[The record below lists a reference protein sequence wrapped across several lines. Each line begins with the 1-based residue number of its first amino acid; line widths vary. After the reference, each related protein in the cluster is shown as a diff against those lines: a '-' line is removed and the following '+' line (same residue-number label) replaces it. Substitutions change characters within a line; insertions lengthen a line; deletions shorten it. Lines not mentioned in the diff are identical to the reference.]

1 MNFADILSV
10 ALINSL
16 TLKRIIKDMEKDHL
30 TGILTRKSFEKA
42 VKEIWKKVRSG
53 DENFF
58 ICMMDI
64 DHFKKINDS
73 YGHQTGD
80 KVIQK
85 ISAICKGML
94 RDIDILGRY
103 GGDEFIIA
111 ITDNMMNDVE
121 KIMERIRDTI
131 EASVFPDIT
140 EGVTVSTGISYY
152 KDGDS
157 MESLIS
163 RADKAL
169 YSAKK
174 SGRNRVAAG

>member
-1 MNFADILSV
+1 
-10 ALINSL
+10 
-16 TLKRIIKDMEKDHL
+16 
-30 TGILTRKSFEKA
+30 
-42 VKEIWKKVRSG
+42 
-53 DENFF
+53 
-58 ICMMDI
+58 
-64 DHFKKINDS
+64 
-73 YGHQTGD
+73 
-80 KVIQK
+80 
-85 ISAICKGML
+85 ML
-94 RDIDILGRY
+94 RDIDILSRY

-131 EASVFPDIT
+131 EASIFPDIT